1 MTPEN
6 AWCSKASAKCRR
18 FAARPPGSTT
28 GCSALIPHCAPLF
41 KGDMTRQGAMLMSMI
56 AAAVNGLHRMEPI
69 VPAVESR
76 GRRRAGYGVRDE
88 HRHVV
93 GAAPL
98 WTLEQGLGTAFIAD
112 VKETWSSCYGR
123 LAGVMQTAAAQPAA

>member
-18 FAARPPGSTT
+18 FAAKLPGCSTT
-28 GCSALIPHCAPLF
+28 GLDPALHPLF

-56 AAAVNGLHRMEPI
+56 ATAVNGLHRIEPI

-76 GRRRAGYGVRDE
+76 GRRRTGYGVRDE
-88 HRHVV
+88 HCQVV
-93 GAAPL
+93 GAALP
-98 WTLEQGLGTAFIAD
+98 WTLEQGLGTAFTAD
-112 VKETWSSCYGR
+112 VKET
-123 LAGVMQTAAAQPAA
+123 